1 MTGKRNGR
9 KAVIRIMCCTLIL
22 ALALT
27 VLTGCADEA
36 SGKGKDMKHTYTQIS
51 QEEAARMMR
60 ANDDHVIVDVRRQDE
75 YEEGHIPGAILIPNE
90 TIGTEPPALLPH
102 LDQVILIYCRSGN
115 RSKDAAQKLA
125 DMGYTNVYEFGGILD
140 WTGEIETGIDPDPM
154 EPVGYLVME
163 INGVQFFPDL
173 EDNSSAEAFL
183 EKVKAGP
190 LELILRDYGG
200 FEKAGDLPWD
210 LPRND
215 ETITTSPGDIIRYQ
229 GNTITVYYAENT
241 WSLTRLGRIDT
252 DEEELREVLGDGDA
266 VVRFWVEWTE

>member
-1 MTGKRNGR
+1 M
-9 KAVIRIMCCTLIL
+9 
-22 ALALT
+22 
-27 VLTGCADEA
+27 
-36 SGKGKDMKHTYTQIS
+36 KGTYTQIT
-51 QEEAARMMR
+51 QEEAARMMQ
-60 ANDDHVIVDVRRQDE
+60 ANDGHVIVDVRRQDE

-90 TIGTEPPALLPH
+90 TIGTEPPDLLPH
-102 LDQVILIYCRSGN
+102 FEQVILIYCRSGN

-200 FEKAGDLPWD
+200 FEKAGDLPWE

-215 ETITTSPGDIIRYQ
+215 ETITTSPGDIILYQ

-241 WSLTRLGRIDT
+241 WSLTRLGRLDT
-252 DEEELREVLGDGDA
+252 DEEELLEVLGDGDA